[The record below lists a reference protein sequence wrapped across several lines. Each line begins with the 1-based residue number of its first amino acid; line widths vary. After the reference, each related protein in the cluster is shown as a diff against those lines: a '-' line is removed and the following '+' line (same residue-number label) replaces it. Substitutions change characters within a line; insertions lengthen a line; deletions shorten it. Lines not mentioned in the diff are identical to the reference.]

1 MATTFA
7 LRPISP
13 VIRNESYRYVTPPL
27 AAAQDFKK
35 GAPALLNVTG
45 TVQEGGTNPAD
56 ILGFFTAASGQYDWK
71 EDTLGKVVPAVPVA
85 LATGVFRG
93 TLKGTFAAADVGE
106 DFGITEDASGYWV
119 VDRAKSGSNQRVL
132 VIGVDDEVEVG
143 DIDVPCTFTVLPA
156 NRQILHCCFGAV

>member
-27 AAAQDFKK
+27 AAAQDFTK

-45 TVQEGGTNPAD
+45 TVQEAGANPAA
-56 ILGFFTAASGQYDWK
+56 ILGFFSADAEQYDWK
-71 EDTLGKVVPAVPVA
+71 EDTLGKVTPAVPVA

-93 TLKGTFAAADVGE
+93 SLVGTFAAADVGAT
-106 DFGITEDASGYWV
+106 FGITEQVDGTWT
-119 VDRAKSGSNQRVL
+119 VDRAKTGGDARVRVL
-132 VIGVDDEVEVG
+132 GVDDEVVVG
-143 DIDVPCTFTVLPA
+143 DINVPCTFAVLEA
-156 NRQILHCCFGAV
+156 NRQVVI